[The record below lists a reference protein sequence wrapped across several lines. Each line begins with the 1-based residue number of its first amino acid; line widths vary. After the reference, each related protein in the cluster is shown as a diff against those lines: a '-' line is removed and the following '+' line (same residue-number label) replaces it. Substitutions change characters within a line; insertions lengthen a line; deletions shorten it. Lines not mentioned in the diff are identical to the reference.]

1 MFDNI
6 FPFKIFYQI
15 ANKVYFKLL
24 QSLILTKVCS
34 MSYLK
39 KLTFSKLLNYL
50 KIYNTFFKF
59 KELFSE

>member
-50 KIYNTFFKF
+50 KI
-59 KELFSE
+59 